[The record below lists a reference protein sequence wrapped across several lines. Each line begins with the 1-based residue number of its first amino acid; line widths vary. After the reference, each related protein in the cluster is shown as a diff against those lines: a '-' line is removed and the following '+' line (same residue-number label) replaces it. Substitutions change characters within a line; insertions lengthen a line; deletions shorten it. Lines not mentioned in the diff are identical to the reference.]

1 MNDKD
6 MLINLFKE
14 KNVVKF
20 GNFTLSSG
28 KKSNYYIN
36 VKGAI
41 TYPKILK
48 ILTNIIV
55 KKIKDLDIQKIAGP
69 AVGAIPIITAVSLK
83 ANIPFVIIRK
93 KKKKYGTS
101 KLVEGDLSKNDK
113 VVVIE
118 DVTTTG
124 NSLLRSIRIIEDA
137 GAKVERAIVV
147 VDRGEGAIEK
157 FKKEGI
163 KLDVILTADELMD

>member
-1 MNDKD
+1 M
-6 MLINLFKE
+6 
-14 KNVVKF
+14 
-20 GNFTLSSG
+20 
-28 KKSNYYIN
+28 
-36 VKGAI
+36 
-41 TYPKILK
+41 
-48 ILTNIIV
+48 
-55 KKIKDLDIQKIAGP
+55 
-69 AVGAIPIITAVSLK
+69 K

>member
-1 MNDKD
+1 M
-6 MLINLFKE
+6 
-14 KNVVKF
+14 
-20 GNFTLSSG
+20 
-28 KKSNYYIN
+28 
-36 VKGAI
+36 
-41 TYPKILK
+41 
-48 ILTNIIV
+48 
-55 KKIKDLDIQKIAGP
+55 
-69 AVGAIPIITAVSLK
+69 
-83 ANIPFVIIRK
+83 
-93 KKKKYGTS
+93 
-101 KLVEGDLSKNDK
+101 EGDLSKNDK

-163 KLDVILTADELMD
+163 KLMLF

>member
-1 MNDKD
+1 M
-6 MLINLFKE
+6 
-14 KNVVKF
+14 
-20 GNFTLSSG
+20 
-28 KKSNYYIN
+28 
-36 VKGAI
+36 
-41 TYPKILK
+41 
-48 ILTNIIV
+48 
-55 KKIKDLDIQKIAGP
+55 
-69 AVGAIPIITAVSLK
+69 
-83 ANIPFVIIRK
+83 
-93 KKKKYGTS
+93 
-101 KLVEGDLSKNDK
+101 EGDLSKNDK